1 MLGLLVRPPTCLYQ
15 ILVVMLW
22 VFPSCRNEKLFMR
35 SLSLLGVSGT
45 SLDVL
50 IVLQDNFQQ
59 IILTKQIYIN
69 VKMQKHDENW
79 NL

>member
-1 MLGLLVRPPTCLYQ
+1 MLVLLVRPPTCLYQ

-22 VFPSCRNEKLFMR
+22 VFPSCGKEKLFMR
-35 SLSLLGVSGT
+35 IVFIRSQQP

-50 IVLQDNFQQ
+50 IVVQDNFQQ
-59 IILTKQIYIN
+59 RILTKERYIN
-69 VKMQKHDENW
+69 VKMQKHDGNW